1 MLFPSDFRAKVMR
14 KRSGCQVLS
23 VIWANFISFR
33 TRFGQFMA
41 TLWCKSGFILAV
53 STIFPFVL
61 LILLPAV
68 ERTAYFVIDCNMH
81 KGGQLLSDKES
92 TYINVSSMNS
102 KQRKPCV

>member
-1 MLFPSDFRAKVMR
+1 
-14 KRSGCQVLS
+14 
-23 VIWANFISFR
+23 
-33 TRFGQFMA
+33 MA
-41 TLWCKSGFILAV
+41 TLWCNSGFILAV